1 MKDPVPATLA
11 DVIVRLQQLRDLT
24 PTRRRDLVS
33 AVRRTAGLLGRG
45 PETIPANLRSIRSAL
60 EQVHPAQQ
68 TPPLSHKTWINLRSN
83 LLKALHLTGAPATPR
98 GSRLAHPWDG
108 LFAALP
114 DAASRNGLSQFL
126 RYLSAADITPAMI
139 SDATLPG
146 FAAHLRETTLLLPA
160 RQRELIRTAAKAWN
174 LAAVTVAGWPPQ
186 LLAVPSYR
194 KPRQTLHLDQ
204 MPPSL
209 SAEIE
214 AYLQWTAGADPFNAP
229 PRPSRPLTQALE
241 RSNLQ
246 LAVSAWV
253 HRGHP
258 LEDLQSLRD
267 LVEPVRVREI
277 LRHYITKPAVA
288 GEAGKARPTAHAI
301 AKLLLKIAR
310 RRVKVDDTQMDALRT
325 ISRQLGPERS
335 GLTVKNR
342 DMLRQF
348 DAPENVQR
356 LLALPDTLVREAGG
370 LPTGS
375 VHAAVLMQTAV
386 VIEILLMAP
395 IRSKNLAGLRFGH
408 SLVRPGGKTGPWHIR
423 LEEAETKTSEPLE
436 YPLPDRLSAMIDEY
450 RRRYR
455 PALVNGTD
463 AGYLLPST
471 MNDQKGQSTIALQ
484 TRVLIRK
491 HTGLRMSLHQFR
503 HLAAKILLDA
513 APGNYQAAS
522 HLLGHA
528 NPKTTV
534 KMYTGLRTQAAARH
548 FDGLIEKLREKHETA
563 APPAPTPTPT
573 RAKPRSGRKPRRKPG
588 KRPGKD
594 QSSDDDQE

>member
-1 MKDPVPATLA
+1 MKDPVPATFA
-11 DVIVRLQQLRDLT
+11 DVLVRLQQLPDLS
-24 PTRRRDLVS
+24 PTRRRDMMS
-33 AVRRTAGLLGRG
+33 AVRRIAGLLGRG

-68 TPPLSHKTWINLRSN
+68 TPPLSPKTWINLRSN

-98 GSRLAHPWDG
+98 GSRLAHPWEG

-114 DAASRNGLSQFL
+114 DAASRTGLSQFL
-126 RYLSAADITPAMI
+126 RYLSAASAPPETI
-139 SDATLPG
+139 SDATLVG
-146 FAAHLRETTLLLPA
+146 FADHLRDTTLLRPA

-174 LAAVTVAGWPPQ
+174 LAAVTIAGWPPH

-204 MPPSL
+204 MPRSL
-209 SAEIE
+209 RAEIE

-258 LEDLQSLRD
+258 LEELQSLRD

-301 AKLLLKIAR
+301 AKLLLKIAHR
-310 RRVKVDDTQMDALRT
+310 WVKVGVDQMEALRT
-325 ISRQLGPERS
+325 ISRRLGPERS

-348 DAPENVQR
+348 DAPENVQL
-356 LLALPDTLVREAGG
+356 LLALPDTLMREAAA
-370 LPTGS
+370 LPKGS

-484 TRVLIRK
+484 TRKQIRK
-491 HTGLRMSLHQFR
+491 RTGLRMSLHQFR

-534 KMYTGLRTQAAARH
+534 KMYTGLRTQAAARY
-548 FDGLIEKLREKHETA
+548 FDDLVEKLRLKKEN
-563 APPAPTPTPT
+563 APLEALS
-573 RAKPRSGRKPRRKPG
+573 RNEPRTVRKLRRKPG
-588 KRPGKD
+588 KQPAKD
-594 QSSDDDQE
+594 EPSHDE